1 MFDDV
6 YFFSFTPR
14 ATNPTPRRV
23 LTIAAAAS
31 VAVLTG
37 CSGITGP
44 GAPTATTSSTA
55 AVSDIAD
62 DIAVYE
68 DEDLEA
74 AMAHLVEEVE
84 EEFGATVSLAVVD
97 SKRDYLAGSDGSE
110 PAWSTI
116 KVPIAIA
123 ALRDGA
129 DEELVD
135 AAIKESDNDAALAL
149 WNQVEWAEGSAQHSI
164 EELLDSFDSEVSMDE
179 AFGMSTWKVKDQA
192 RFASHLG
199 CIPEA
204 EYVYGAMREIVDWQK
219 WGLSGL
225 DGVHSKGGWGLDEDD
240 GEYTSR
246 QIGVMPVD
254 GGEIGIALA
263 ASWQTWDDDAD
274 FVDESDYDGVEDIA
288 AAALDELASRLEVLI
303 DEALKSGDLSPVN
316 DCSETSRLAPSPLE
330 TSVEPTKDPR
340 K

>member
-1 MFDDV
+1 MSV
-6 YFFSFTPR
+6 
-14 ATNPTPRRV
+14 
-23 LTIAAAAS
+23 AAS

-123 ALRDGA
+123 ALRDGRS
-129 DEELVD
+129 EEHT
-135 AAIKESDNDAALAL
+135 S
-149 WNQVEWAEGSAQHSI
+149 
-164 EELLDSFDSEVSMDE
+164 ELQS
-179 AFGMSTWKVKDQA
+179 
-192 RFASHLG
+192 RF
-199 CIPEA
+199 
-204 EYVYGAMREIVDWQK
+204 
-219 WGLSGL
+219 
-225 DGVHSKGGWGLDEDD
+225 
-240 GEYTSR
+240 
-246 QIGVMPVD
+246 
-254 GGEIGIALA
+254 
-263 ASWQTWDDDAD
+263 
-274 FVDESDYDGVEDIA
+274 
-288 AAALDELASRLEVLI
+288 
-303 DEALKSGDLSPVN
+303 
-316 DCSETSRLAPSPLE
+316 
-330 TSVEPTKDPR
+330 
-340 K
+340 

>member
-6 YFFSFTPR
+6 ISFQPL
-14 ATNPTPRRV
+14 PRRAIA
-23 LTIAAAAS
+23 LAAAAS
-31 VAVLTG
+31 IAVLTS
-37 CSGITGP
+37 CSTLSGP

-55 AVSDIAD
+55 EDTVISDDLAVL
-62 DIAVYE
+62 E
-68 DEDLEA
+68 EENLEA
-74 AMAHLVEEVE
+74 AIAHLVEDVE
-84 EEFGATVSLAVVD
+84 KEFGATVSLAIVD
-97 SKRDYLAGSDGSE
+97 GKKDFLAGADGSE

-129 DEELVD
+129 SEELVD

-149 WNQVEWAEGSAQHSI
+149 WDQVEWTEGSAQHSI
-164 EELLDSFDSEVSMDE
+164 EDLLDSFDSEVETDE

-204 EYVYGAMREIVDWQK
+204 EYVYDAMSDIVDWQK

-225 DGVHSKGGWGLDEDD
+225 DGVHSKGGWGLDEED

-254 GGEIGIALA
+254 GGEIGIALS
-263 ASWQTWDDDAD
+263 ASWQTWDEDNSYLEGSEYDA
-274 FVDESDYDGVEDIA
+274 VEDIS
-288 AAALDELASRLEVLI
+288 AAALDEIASRLEILV
-303 DEALKSGDLSPVN
+303 EKALETGELDPVN
-316 DCSETSRLAPSPLE
+316 DCSETSRLAPV
-330 TSVEPTKDPR
+330 TTEPSADSIEEPAQESGD
-340 K
+340 